1 MRYILCFVL
10 LLFAPD
16 LNAQTL
22 SVAQLQ
28 TGDLLFQDLDCGDL
42 CDAIESV
49 TQGYEGRNFS
59 HVGMVLIEQ
68 DSLWVV
74 ESIGAGVH
82 RTELEQFRRRSAHPL
97 TIGRLKP
104 AYTALIPE
112 AVQFI
117 RQQFGVPYDDE
128 FLYNNG
134 KYYCS
139 ELLYDAFKHANQ
151 DQPFFQL
158 EPMTYKQ
165 PGSDHYFPVWQ
176 QYFAERKMPVP
187 EGQPGCNPGGISRSP
202 KITIIGTIHQ

>member
-1 MRYILCFVL
+1 
-10 LLFAPD
+10 
-16 LNAQTL
+16 
-22 SVAQLQ
+22 AQLQ

-59 HVGMVLIEQ
+59 HVGMVLVEQ

-104 AYTALIPE
+104 VFTALIPE
-112 AVQFI
+112 AVLFA

-134 KYYCS
+134 KYY
-139 ELLYDAFKHANQ
+139 
-151 DQPFFQL
+151 
-158 EPMTYKQ
+158 
-165 PGSDHYFPVWQ
+165 
-176 QYFAERKMPVP
+176 
-187 EGQPGCNPGGISRSP
+187 
-202 KITIIGTIHQ
+202 

>member
-1 MRYILCFVL
+1 MRYILSFI
-10 LLFAPD
+10 LLFFASGI
-16 LNAQTL
+16 NAQTL

-59 HVGMVLIEQ
+59 HVGMVLVEQ
-68 DSLWVV
+68 DSLWVM
-74 ESIGAGVH
+74 ESIGTGVH
-82 RTELEQFRRRSAHPL
+82 RTELEQFCRRSAHSL
-97 TIGRLKP
+97 TVGRLKP
-104 AYTALIPE
+104 AYTVLIPE

-165 PGSDHYFPVWQ
+165 PGSDQYFPVWQ
-176 QYFAERKMPVP
+176 QYFEERNMPIP
-187 EGQPGCNPGGISRSP
+187 EGKPGCNPGGLSRSS
-202 KITIIGTIHQ
+202 KITIIGTINP